1 MIEICLKNIRCYSYH
16 GCLKEE
22 GIIGGEYLVSLWARG
37 DFHKSLDSD
46 SLKDAVDYVLLN
58 KIVLEEMAVRSRLL
72 ESVANRIVS
81 RVLQE
86 DSRVK
91 RASVSVRKL
100 SPPVCGDVG
109 KVSVKISKKR
119 KA

>member
-1 MIEICLKNIRCYSYH
+1 MVEICLKNIRCYSYH

-22 GIIGGEYLVSLWARG
+22 GVIGGEYLVSLWVRG
-37 DFHKSLDSD
+37 DFRKGSDSD
-46 SLKDAVDYVLLN
+46 SLKDTADYVLLN
-58 KIVLEEMAVRSRLL
+58 KIVLEEMAIRSQLL

-86 DSRVK
+86 ESRLKQATVLL
-91 RASVSVRKL
+91 SKL
-100 SPPVCGDVG
+100 SPPVGGDVG
-109 KVSVKISKKR
+109 RVSVKISKKR